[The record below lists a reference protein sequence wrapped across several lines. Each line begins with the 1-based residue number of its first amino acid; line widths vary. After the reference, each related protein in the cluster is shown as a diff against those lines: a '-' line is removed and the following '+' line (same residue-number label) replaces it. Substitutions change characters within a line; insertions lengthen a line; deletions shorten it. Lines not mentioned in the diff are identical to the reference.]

1 MKSLKETIEDIA
13 ISVVPDTQTLPGSTY
28 REPETIAQPTS
39 AQYAVTLKQSIAD
52 MWTEHLD
59 THNYVIHMALDDY
72 YQKAPE
78 PVDGIIEAL
87 KSCTDTTFTIAGVQS
102 LVAYSNWIG
111 NPAGYL
117 GAVRMKMYEARDGIW
132 QGYHEV
138 ESMCDDL
145 DKLIADTLYKINV
158 LSKQMDSCP
167 SLSDYVNCAPCCGT
181 SCPEC

>member
-1 MKSLKETIEDIA
+1 MKTIKEYVEDIA
-13 ISVVPDTQTLPGSTY
+13 ISTTPDVIPPASY
-28 REPETIAQPTS
+28 REPETIAKPTS
-39 AQYAVTLKQSIAD
+39 AQFAVTLKQSIAD

-87 KSCTDTTFTIAGVQS
+87 KACEDTTFTVNGVQS
-102 LVAYSNWIG
+102 LVCYQNWVG

-117 GAVRMKMYEARDGIW
+117 GAVRQKMYEGRDTLW
-132 QGYHEV
+132 NGYHEV

-145 DKLIADTLYKINV
+145 DKIIADTLYKINV
-158 LSKQMDSCP
+158 LSKSIDSCP
-167 SLSDYVNCAPCCGT
+167 SLNDYATSGCCCT
-181 SCPEC
+181 NCPEC